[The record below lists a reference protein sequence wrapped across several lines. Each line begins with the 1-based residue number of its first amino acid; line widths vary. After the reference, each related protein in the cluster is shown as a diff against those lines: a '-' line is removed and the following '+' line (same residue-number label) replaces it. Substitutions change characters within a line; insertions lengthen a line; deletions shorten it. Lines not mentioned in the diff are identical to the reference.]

1 MNKKGIHKLL
11 ALALALALA
20 VTVLPGAALAQE
32 TADTGAQDTQAAVW
46 DEGQP
51 APDGEELTQDGAL
64 EEEPPHRVRVLDT
77 GYDEQARIEALMENI
92 ALGYAESSSDAW
104 HVMGV
109 AAYADRYGSE
119 YAQSAQTKLAHLDT
133 VVDDVQ
139 GDYASDAT
147 FASAVVSLR
156 AVGYDAA
163 DILDRD
169 GAALD
174 ITALLTAAASSGPDG
189 DAFRLVAYQQ
199 DDIASPAQVSQTV
212 SSAVSSQNENG
223 SWNSWGFE
231 SADTTA
237 MMLAALAPY
246 TAEAGVSDAMAD
258 AVAYLDSVQGEN
270 GGVMSWGSENAN
282 STAMAIIGLK
292 AAGIDPVTD
301 VRFVTDGNSLL
312 DGLLAFATAE
322 DDGFG
327 YTDQVF
333 NDFATKQ
340 AFLAL
345 IASQSADVT
354 DNVLDFSGHAVAQGA
369 ATQNPPDPGDD
380 DDDNGG
386 DDSDDAITVD
396 FVLMDVPH
404 AFSDSIDVPEGTSVR
419 TVFTRAMSAHS
430 VPYTISG
437 GYVVEIDGLAE
448 FDGGPN
454 AGWMYLVNGAHPGVG
469 IGSCVVH
476 DGDEVAFHYSG
487 DYTEEDDSWDGDDS
501 SPASSSSGG
510 GAQREA
516 HERVRETG
524 LGQLAPARS
533 CRSRSR
539 SLRGAFSAPFQRACL
554 QRWKTGT
561 AARFRLTPGPGRCAL
576 TPRPCARSL
585 RWQTAVI

>member
-1 MNKKGIHKLL
+1 M
-11 ALALALALA
+11 
-20 VTVLPGAALAQE
+20 
-32 TADTGAQDTQAAVW
+32 
-46 DEGQP
+46 
-51 APDGEELTQDGAL
+51 
-64 EEEPPHRVRVLDT
+64 
-77 GYDEQARIEALMENI
+77 
-92 ALGYAESSSDAW
+92 
-104 HVMGV
+104 
-109 AAYADRYGSE
+109 
-119 YAQSAQTKLAHLDT
+119 
-133 VVDDVQ
+133 Q

-258 AVAYLDSVQGEN
+258 AVAYLESAQGEN

-301 VRFVTDGNSLL
+301 VRFVTDGGSNLL

-327 YTDQVF
+327 YADQVF

-345 IASQSADVT
+345 IAAQSADVT

-419 TVFTRAMSAHS
+419 TVFTRAMNAHS

-448 FDGGPN
+448 FDGGAN
-454 AGWMYLVNGAHPGVG
+454 AGWMYLVNGTHPGIG

-476 DGDEVAFHYSG
+476 DGDEVTFHYSG
-487 DYTEEDDSWDGDDS
+487 DYTEEDDSWGNGDS
-501 SPASSSSGG
+501 STAPSSSGG

-524 LGQLAPARS
+524 LGQLAPAIESLLAKKPGAKLSVSFAQSPWGVFCAIPARVFTAMENADGCTLSIDTGAGTLRFDAATVRS
-533 CRSRSR
+533 LVALANGGDLTVAFEC
-539 SLRGAFSAPFQRACL
+539 LRGAPEAGAL
-554 QRWKTGT
+554 G
-561 AARFRLTPGPGRCAL
+561 AVVFRLRILQDEKEIAYPQGGVTLSFPLPGAQGVPRVWHVSDAL
-576 TPRPCARSL
+576 AAAPVLGVSFDSSSGTLSFPAA
-585 RWQTAVI
+585 QNGYYVIK